1 MKISAK
7 GRYALLATSYM
18 AHIGGSV
25 SVNTISEKLG
35 ISKIYLEQVFSLLR
49 GAGIVSSTKGAGG
62 GYTLTRD
69 ASNIT
74 ALDILRPTS
83 PTLFDGGAASQDQP
97 GMAVDTLVVQALSE
111 SVISTLSKVTV
122 ADISKLGFPDASGS
136 PIMYYI

>member
-7 GRYALLATSYM
+7 GRYALLATAYM
-18 AHIGGSV
+18 AHTGGSV

-69 ASNIT
+69 PENIT
-74 ALDILRPTS
+74 ALDVLRPTS
-83 PTLFDGGAASQDQP
+83 PTLFDNPPSGDGLPEKAIDS
-97 GMAVDTLVVQALSE
+97 LVGDALAECVE
-111 SVISTLSKVTV
+111 SALLKVTI
-122 ADISKLGFPDASGS
+122 ADICALGFPDSAGA